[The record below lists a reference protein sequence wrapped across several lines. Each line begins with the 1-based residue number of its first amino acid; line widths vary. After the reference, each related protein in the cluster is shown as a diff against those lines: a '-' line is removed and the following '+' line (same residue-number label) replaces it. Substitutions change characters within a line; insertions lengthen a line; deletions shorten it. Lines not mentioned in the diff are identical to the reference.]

1 MKTMIYK
8 TLLFITILV
17 VSCSGDDDSNSQNG
31 ISGNWELSYY
41 ETTESGRVEYP
52 KDGKPVVLNLKDDGT
67 YDGVAGNNEILG
79 EYSISEGK
87 ITMTLYTSKMA
98 NTEWEKM
105 FKEALET
112 MRDEREYILPY
123 SLNGNNLVMDYGG
136 NNTMHFI
143 KY

>member
-1 MKTMIYK
+1 
-8 TLLFITILV
+8 
-17 VSCSGDDDSNSQNG
+17 
-31 ISGNWELSYY
+31 
-41 ETTESGRVEYP
+41 
-52 KDGKPVVLNLKDDGT
+52 LKDDGT

-112 MRDEREYILPY
+112 VRDEREYILPY